1 MSEKSAYVNNFIFYK
16 RVRAQFVPRK
26 PAGSVLLIP
35 DGHSSHCS
43 DTEMLEYCPEND
55 IILVCLPSH
64 TTQFLQPL
72 DRCVFKS
79 LKLHYYNA
87 CNLYIKNNPG
97 RKITR
102 LQFGKLLA
110 TAWKDSAT
118 VDNATSAFAATGIA
132 PFNPCA
138 IPNYAY
144 LNEGA
149 ALQSNPHEQTHIS
162 TTEHAGRSH
171 ITAEDSLEMMEVEE
185 NNLDDSQCSRNN
197 WKIAERNILIPIIPS
212 ALSSVRKKG
221 KQLATVLTDN
231 EHIKAQKEKAKS
243 SQKAKKK
250 PETLKSKRGNSNTKT
265 TKKVRRSL
273 S

>member
-1 MSEKSAYVNNFIFYK
+1 MKGKNKKRAFEDGMPPGSLVYMSETSAYVNNFIFYK
-16 RVRAQFVPRK
+16 RVRW
-26 PAGSVLLIP
+26 

-110 TAWKDSAT
+110 AAWKDSAT

-132 PFNPCA
+132 PYNPCA

-144 LNEGA
+144 FNEGA
-149 ALQSNPHEQTHIS
+149 ALQIQ
-162 TTEHAGRSH
+162 
-171 ITAEDSLEMMEVEE
+171 
-185 NNLDDSQCSRNN
+185 
-197 WKIAERNILIPIIPS
+197 
-212 ALSSVRKKG
+212 
-221 KQLATVLTDN
+221 
-231 EHIKAQKEKAKS
+231 
-243 SQKAKKK
+243 
-250 PETLKSKRGNSNTKT
+250 
-265 TKKVRRSL
+265 
-273 S
+273 